1 MGIAYNTSIVSD
13 GLVFALDAANSR
25 SYAGSG
31 NTVYDVISSAGS
43 NINSVSYSTSYYGIF
58 SFSGSN
64 INAGALAVLRSAI
77 SNYSYLTVSMWI
89 KRTRF
94 SHTTVEGLF
103 AMQKSNGVHSILIYI
118 GADNLLYFGG
128 RSSGDA
134 GFLEVTSTST
144 LNNTNFYH
152 LTCIYDLVSKAN
164 KMYINGVQET
174 ITGTTNWASTTFGL
188 GGGSAENRIG
198 DEITAGVAP
207 FYGLIPQVHIYNRV
221 LSAAEVKQNYNATKK
236 RYGL

>member
-1 MGIAYNTSIVSD
+1 MGIAYNTSIVTD
-13 GLVFALDAANSR
+13 GLVYALDAANSR

-43 NINSVSYSTSYYGIF
+43 NINSVSYSTSNYGTF

-64 INAGALAVLRSAI
+64 INSGALAVLRTAI
-77 SNYSYLTVSMWI
+77 SNYSYLTLSMWI

-94 SHTTVEGLF
+94 SHTTLEGLF

-118 GADNLLYFGG
+118 GTDNLLNFGG

-134 GFLEVTSTST
+134 SFLNVTSTSAI
-144 LNNTNFYH
+144 NNTNFYH
-152 LTCIYDLVSKAN
+152 LTCIYDLVGKAN

-174 ITGTTNWASTTFGL
+174 TTGTANWASTTFGL

-198 DEITAGVAP
+198 DEITAGVSP
-207 FYGLIPQVHIYNRV
+207 FYGNIPQVQVYSRA
-221 LSAAEVKQNYNATKK
+221 LSAQEVLQNYNATKK
-236 RYGL
+236 RYI